1 MSLDGVI
8 ESPEEWSSPFFSDE
22 MGRDLI
28 IRDAD
33 MEELKAKGD
42 GDFHITGSGTLV
54 RNWIRRG
61 LSTRS
66 SSRCA
71 SFSSVR
77 VSDSSRTARACRRR
91 SGAGA
96 HQFQRPSSCISEG
109 TRRAGMMLASDEN
122 GGRGAE
128 AESLRDDDLRAEE
141 G

>member
-61 LSTRS
+61 LVDEVILTVCLVLVGAGKRFFENGPRVQATQRRRCPPVPASEQLHQRGHEEGGDDAGVGRERR
-66 SSRCA
+66 SRCRG
-71 SFSSVR
+71 R
-77 VSDSSRTARACRRR
+77 V
-91 SGAGA
+91 
-96 HQFQRPSSCISEG
+96 PS
-109 TRRAGMMLASDEN
+109 
-122 GGRGAE
+122 
-128 AESLRDDDLRAEE
+128 
-141 G
+141 